1 MKRLLWFL
9 PILCL
14 LLCGCSQK
22 TEEYPP
28 WQYVDDVYQHALN
41 RFTCTVQDGSI
52 TETEYVFQH
61 PTNTNMA
68 AGMKAAWKAG
78 DAKPVYTDVEQ
89 MEGNNTHYNV
99 HQLPLLLNFLK
110 DLPEAP
116 PEDCRVTIWLPE
128 ETELKA
134 LLAEHDYRIGRVGEG
149 TVRDPEEGEV
159 PPYSWQIDKTPYA
172 EHPALFGALLVED
185 GSGAMVSL
193 VLLEGTLS

>member
-116 PEDCRVTIWLPE
+116 PEDCRVTIWLPAE
-128 ETELKA
+128 KELKE
-134 LLAEHDYRIGRVGEG
+134 LLAENDYLIGRVGTG
-149 TVRDPEEGEV
+149 TVRGPEEGEV

-185 GSGAMVSL
+185 GSGAVVSL

>member
-1 MKRLLWFL
+1 MKRLLWLL

-14 LLCGCSQK
+14 LLCGCNQQ
-22 TEEYPP
+22 TEESPP
-28 WQYVDDVYQHALN
+28 WLYADNVYQHALN
-41 RFTCTVQDGSI
+41 RFACTVQDGAI

-78 DAKPVYTDVEQ
+78 DAKPVYTDVEL
-89 MEGNNTHYNV
+89 MAGNNTHYKV
-99 HQLPLLLNFLK
+99 HQLPLLLNFLN
-110 DLPEAP
+110 DLPETP

-185 GSGAMVSL
+185 GSGAVVSL

>member
-22 TEEYPP
+22 AEEYPP
-28 WQYVDDVYQHALN
+28 WLYADNVYQHALN
-41 RFTCTVQDGSI
+41 RFACTVQDGAI

-78 DAKPVYTDVEQ
+78 DAKPVYTDVKQ

-116 PEDCRVTIWLPE
+116 PEDCRVTIWLPTE
-128 ETELKA
+128 KELKE
-134 LLAEHDYRIGRVGEG
+134 LLAENDYLIGRVGEG

-185 GSGAMVSL
+185 GSGAVVSL